1 MTEPLTRR
9 EFTLQWALSVLG
21 GAVITITGC
30 GDSSPGPSAPTPATT
45 TTPPAPS
52 GDVQG
57 TISANHGHTATIT
70 AAELAAGAAVTGVFA
85 TMQLARQGLLSRRYR
100 KIIRDL
106 EAEVHQLRNLPL
118 SEEEATLEARN
129 SGGVD
134 PDPGRALGRG
144 A

>member
-1 MTEPLTRR
+1 MSEPLTRR

-30 GDSSPGPSAPTPATT
+30 GDSSTGPSAPTPATT

-70 AAELAAGAAVTGVFA
+70 AAELAAGAAVTLG
-85 TMQLARQGLLSRRYR
+85 
-100 KIIRDL
+100 IRGTADHTHSVTVTA
-106 EAEVHQLRNLPL
+106 AEISQVAAGQRVSKESTNNQSHTHFVTFN
-118 SEEEATLEARN
+118 
-129 SGGVD
+129 
-134 PDPGRALGRG
+134 
-144 A
+144 